1 MREPEPK
8 TKQAPPGVLLE
19 TTLKTRNQNRI
30 RVLGSLYYNV
40 VQINWSIYVFRKS
53 VSGMKHHSDENITF
67 GCTYT
72 VALTLCGLTPSDLWV
87 A

>member
-40 VQINWSIYVFRKS
+40 IQINWSETKNYRPPVHGLGYFLFRLIR
-53 VSGMKHHSDENITF
+53 VDVYNPI
-67 GCTYT
+67 
-72 VALTLCGLTPSDLWV
+72 
-87 A
+87 